1 MTQAMGRARRY
12 GQTKP
17 VHIYHFLS
25 LKTVDVDRAQL
36 HSGKILV
43 ENVTQPPDFL
53 PYDGFVPS
61 GFGLI
66 RGADGDKGRFGSA
79 ETSEVLVDNEDA

>member
-17 VHIYHFLS
+17 VHIYQFLS
-25 LKTVDVDRAQL
+25 LKTVDVDTLQL
-36 HSGKILV
+36 HSGKILT
-43 ENVTQPPDFL
+43 ENVAPPPKFA
-53 PYDGFVPS
+53 PYNTFVPS

-66 RGADGDKGRFGSA
+66 KGVDGNIGRFGSS
-79 ETSEVLVDNEDA
+79 ETSEALMGNEDH